1 MFVSEILHPIHPDKF
16 RNEILGKRMHFWKA
30 PPGVSDRF
38 KSLYD
43 WKKLDSFLN
52 NWQNVNHNQLAGLN
66 EKGEATND
74 GNDKWDKGRDGKLGK
89 SEVYNLWRHGHS
101 IVLPFCEFQ
110 SQEMWSV
117 VNTFERGMPFGQGCA
132 NMYCSSRHNSHTFDP
147 HQDSTENFLFHIDGS
162 VKWNFYEKED
172 NKLVKTNSI
181 ILSSGD
187 LLYIPIGLIHD
198 TEPLGPRLTASIHFQ
213 PKPEKIAK
221 DKMYDWFRWFE
232 YQREIK
238 L

>member
-52 NWQNVNHNQLAGLN
+52 NWQNVNHIQLAGVN

-117 VNTFERGMPFGQGCA
+117 VNTI
-132 NMYCSSRHNSHTFDP
+132 
-147 HQDSTENFLFHIDGS
+147 HI
-162 VKWNFYEKED
+162 
-172 NKLVKTNSI
+172 
-181 ILSSGD
+181 
-187 LLYIPIGLIHD
+187 
-198 TEPLGPRLTASIHFQ
+198 RLTHIKTALKTFYFILTVQLNGIFM
-213 PKPEKIAK
+213 KRKITNLL
-221 DKMYDWFRWFE
+221 
-232 YQREIK
+232 K
-238 L
+238 LIQ